1 MNRHNPQYSTALELA
16 IELVCSI
23 ALSCV
28 LFLLLIGVLL

>member
-1 MNRHNPQYSTALELA
+1 MTRQHPDDNTALELA
-16 IELVCSI
+16 IEFVCSL